1 MAPEAAEEA
10 KLIGGI
16 TLDLK
21 VPLQRFALELK
32 WETDESSLGIFGH
45 SGAGK
50 TTVLEVLAGLRP
62 RARGLIRVSGETWLD
77 SSRGID
83 LPPEKRGAG
92 YVPQDTLLFPHRDVL
107 GNLLSGARRSDG
119 PWRRKL
125 DFEKVLEVLELN
137 SLKRAGVAEL
147 SGGEKQ
153 RVALG
158 RALCSGPSLLLLDE
172 PLAGLDLPLRRRIL
186 PYLIR
191 VREEFS
197 VPTLFVSHD
206 ASEMRL
212 LCREVMIL
220 ERGKALARGRP
231 EEVFFDAS
239 LHPVFREEV
248 FENVLQGS
256 VREIKEPGL
265 LVELE
270 PDLSVLIPR
279 GGLAGA
285 TSVVFG
291 LRAEDILLSLNQPV
305 GLSAQNVISG
315 IIRQI
320 RQAAPESGE
329 DVPVLVEV
337 AFGRRDHRLVSSIT
351 SQARS
356 RLELAVGKEVHLVFK
371 AQSCRILAAR

>member
-1 MAPEAAEEA
+1 
-10 KLIGGI
+10 LISGI
-16 TLDLK
+16 TLDLN
-21 VPLQRFALELK
+21 VPLERFSVEVK
-32 WETDESSLGIFGH
+32 WETEETSLGIFGH

-50 TTVLEVLAGLRP
+50 TTILEALAGLRP
-62 RARGLIRVSGETWLD
+62 LARGLIRVSGETWLD
-77 SSRGID
+77 SARGID

-107 GNLLSGARRSDG
+107 GNLLSGARRSEG

-125 DFEKVLEVLELN
+125 SFERVLEVLELR
-137 SLKRAGVAEL
+137 SLKEARVDEL
-147 SGGEKQ
+147 SGGERQ

-158 RALCSGPSLLLLDE
+158 RALCSGASLLLLDE
-172 PLAGLDLPLRRRIL
+172 PLAGMDLPLRRRIL

-212 LCREVMIL
+212 LCREVMVL
-220 ERGKALARGRP
+220 ELGKALARGRS

-248 FENVLQGS
+248 FENVLQGA
-256 VREIKEPGL
+256 VRELKGPGF

-270 PDLSVLIPR
+270 RDLCVLIPR
-279 GGLAGA
+279 GGIVGAGK
-285 TSVVFG
+285 VVFG
-291 LRAEDILLSLNQPV
+291 LRAEDILLSLKPPV
-305 GLSAQNVISG
+305 GLSAQNVIPG

-320 RQAAPESGE
+320 RQADQGE
-329 DVPVLVEV
+329 AQDVPVLVEV
-337 AFGRRDHRLVSSIT
+337 AFGRGDLRMAASIT
-351 SQARS
+351 SQSRS
-356 RLELAVGKEVHLVFK
+356 RLNLAEGSEVHLVFK
-371 AQSCRILAAR
+371 AQSCRILTVH

>member
-1 MAPEAAEEA
+1 MS
-10 KLIGGI
+10 GI
-16 TLDLK
+16 TLELR
-21 VPLQRFALELK
+21 VPLQRFALDLR
-32 WETDESSLGIFGH
+32 WETEETSLGIFGH

-50 TTVLEVLAGLRP
+50 TTVLEALAGLRP
-62 RARGLIRVSGETWLD
+62 QTRGIIRVSGETWLD

-107 GNLLSGARRSDG
+107 GNLLSGARRSGG
-119 PWRRKL
+119 PWRRNLEL
-125 DFEKVLEVLELN
+125 DRVLEVLELKF
-137 SLKRAGVAEL
+137 LQGARVDEL
-147 SGGEKQ
+147 SGGERQ

-172 PLAGLDLPLRRRIL
+172 PLAGMDLPLRRRIL

-212 LCREVMIL
+212 LCREVMVL
-220 ERGKALARGRP
+220 EMGKELAHGRP
-231 EEVFFDAS
+231 GEVFFDAS

-248 FENVLQGS
+248 FENVLQGA
-256 VREIKEPGL
+256 VREIKEPGF

-270 PDLSVLIPR
+270 PDFCVLIPR
-279 GGLAGA
+279 GGIVGAGK
-285 TSVVFG
+285 VVFG
-291 LRAEDILLSLNQPV
+291 LRAEDVLLSLKPPV
-305 GLSAQNVISG
+305 GLSAQNVIPG

-320 RQAAPESGE
+320 RQAEHGEGE

-337 AFGRRDHRLVSSIT
+337 AFGRGDQRVVASIT

-356 RLELAVGKEVHLVFK
+356 RLNLAEGSQVHLVFK
-371 AQSCRILAAR
+371 AQSCRILTAR

>member
-1 MAPEAAEEA
+1 M
-10 KLIGGI
+10 IGGI

-21 VPLQRFALELK
+21 VPLERFSLEVK
-32 WETDESSLGIFGH
+32 WETEESSLGIFGH

-50 TTVLEVLAGLRP
+50 TTVLEALAGLRP
-62 RARGLIRVSGETWLD
+62 LTRGIIRVSGETWLD

-107 GNLLSGARRSDG
+107 GNLLSGARRSEG

-125 DFEKVLEVLELN
+125 SFERVLEVLELR
-137 SLKRAGVAEL
+137 SLKEAKVDEL
-147 SGGEKQ
+147 SGGERQ

-172 PLAGLDLPLRRRIL
+172 PLAGMDLPLRRRIL

-206 ASEMRL
+206 SSEMRL
-212 LCREVMIL
+212 LCREVMVL
-220 ERGKALARGRP
+220 EMGKELAHGRT
-231 EEVFFDAS
+231 EAVFLDAS

-248 FENVLQGS
+248 FENVLQGV

-270 PDLSVLIPR
+270 PDLCVLIPR
-279 GGLAGA
+279 GGFTEAGKL
-285 TSVVFG
+285 VFG
-291 LRAEDILLSLNQPV
+291 LRAEDILLSLKPPM
-305 GLSAQNVISG
+305 GLSAQNVIPG
-315 IIRQI
+315 IIRKI
-320 RQAAPESGE
+320 RQADDAEVR
-329 DVPVLVEV
+329 DVPVLLEV
-337 AFGRRDHRLVSSIT
+337 AFGRGDQRMVASIT
-351 SQARS
+351 SQARN
-356 RLELAVGKEVHLVFK
+356 RLELAEGKEVNLVFK

>member
-1 MAPEAAEEA
+1 MT
-10 KLIGGI
+10 GGI

-21 VPLQRFALELK
+21 IPLERFSLEVK
-32 WETDESSLGIFGH
+32 WETEESSLGIFGH

-50 TTVLEVLAGLRP
+50 TTILEALAGLRP
-62 RARGLIRVSGETWLD
+62 QARGLIRVSGETWLD
-77 SSRGID
+77 SSKGID

-107 GNLLSGARRSDG
+107 GNLLSGAHRSNG
-119 PWRRKL
+119 PWRRRL
-125 DFEKVLEVLELN
+125 SFEKVLEVLELR
-137 SLKRAGVAEL
+137 SLKEARVDEL
-147 SGGEKQ
+147 SGGERQ

-172 PLAGLDLPLRRRIL
+172 PLAGMDLPLRRRIL

-212 LCREVMIL
+212 LCREVMVL
-220 ERGKALARGRP
+220 EMGKELAHGRT

-248 FENVLQGS
+248 FENVLQGA
-256 VREIKEPGL
+256 VQEIKESGF

-270 PDLSVLIPR
+270 RDVCVLIPR
-279 GGLAGA
+279 GAFGGA
-285 TSVVFG
+285 AKVVFG
-291 LRAEDILLSLNQPV
+291 LRAEDILLSLAPPV
-305 GLSAQNVISG
+305 GLSAQNVLPG

-320 RQAAPESGE
+320 RQAGQAEE
-329 DVPVLVEV
+329 QDVPVLVEV
-337 AFGRRDHRLVSSIT
+337 AFGRGDQRMVASIT

-356 RLELAVGKEVHLVFK
+356 RLKLAEGSEVHLVFK
-371 AQSCRILAAR
+371 AQSCRILTTR

>member
-1 MAPEAAEEA
+1 MAPEQAEGSTV
-10 KLIGGI
+10 IGGI
-16 TLDLK
+16 TLDLN
-21 VPLQRFALELK
+21 VPLERFSLEVK
-32 WETDESSLGIFGH
+32 WETEESSLGIFGH

-50 TTVLEVLAGLRP
+50 TTILESLAGLRP
-62 RARGLIRVSGETWLD
+62 LARGLIRVKGETWLD
-77 SSRGID
+77 SARGID

-107 GNLLSGARRSDG
+107 GNLLSGAGRRGD

-125 DFEKVLEVLELN
+125 SFERVLEVLELR
-137 SLKRAGVAEL
+137 SLREARVDEL
-147 SGGEKQ
+147 SGGERQ

-212 LCREVMIL
+212 LCREVMVL
-220 ERGKALARGRP
+220 EMGKALTHGP
-231 EEVFFDAS
+231 TDEVFFDAS
-239 LHPVFREEV
+239 LHPVFREEA

-256 VREIKEPGL
+256 VREIKEPGF

-270 PDLSVLIPR
+270 PAFCVLIPR
-279 GGLAGA
+279 GGLTGA
-285 TSVVFG
+285 TKVVFG
-291 LRAEDILLSLNQPV
+291 LRAEDILLSLKPPV
-305 GLSAQNVISG
+305 GLSAQNVLPG

-320 RQAAPESGE
+320 RQAAHGAGE
-329 DVPVLVEV
+329 DAPVLVEV
-337 AFGRRDHRLVSSIT
+337 AFGKGDQRLVASIT
-351 SQARS
+351 SQARH
-356 RLELAVGKEVHLVFK
+356 RLALAAGNEVHLVFK
-371 AQSCRILAAR
+371 AQSCRILTAT